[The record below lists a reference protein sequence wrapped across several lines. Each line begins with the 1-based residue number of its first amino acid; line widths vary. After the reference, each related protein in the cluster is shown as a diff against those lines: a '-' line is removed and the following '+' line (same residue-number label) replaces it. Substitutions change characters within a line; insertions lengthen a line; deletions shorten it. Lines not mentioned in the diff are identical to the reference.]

1 MRKTIITK
9 IILAIALTGFIGLGV
24 SQITT
29 DRQVK
34 LENNIKIETTETKL
48 KLKQLKLQELNEEL
62 DKQLNKSEKDKE
74 KIKQLETDVGR
85 LQSDLQAKRRKE
97 SQEAQK
103 LARANVVKPQTVS
116 ASSGD
121 CAREIAKY
129 NWNQTVALNVSRA
142 ESGLRPD
149 ARGDTTLTYYQNG
162 IRYGDSWGCFQ
173 IRYLPGRLPP
183 SQLVNAETNVRVA
196 YQMYQS
202 SGWQPWS
209 VCRTKVSCY

>member
-9 IILAIALTGFIGLGV
+9 IILAIALTGFIALGV
-24 SQITT
+24 NQITT

-34 LENNIKIETTETKL
+34 LENNIKIETVESKL

-74 KIKQLETDVGR
+74 KIKQLETDVQR

-121 CAREIAKY
+121 CETWMRQAGVPINNATRTLIAK
-129 NWNQTVALNVSRA
+129 
-142 ESGLRPD
+142 ESGCRPGAVNPSSGACGIPQAYPCSKLPCSLND
-149 ARGDTTLTYYQNG
+149 AGAVCQLQWMQNYVMQ
-162 IRYGDSWGCFQ
+162 RYGSWESALSFWYSKCGSPQGCW
-173 IRYLPGRLPP
+173 Y
-183 SQLVNAETNVRVA
+183 
-196 YQMYQS
+196 
-202 SGWQPWS
+202 
-209 VCRTKVSCY
+209 